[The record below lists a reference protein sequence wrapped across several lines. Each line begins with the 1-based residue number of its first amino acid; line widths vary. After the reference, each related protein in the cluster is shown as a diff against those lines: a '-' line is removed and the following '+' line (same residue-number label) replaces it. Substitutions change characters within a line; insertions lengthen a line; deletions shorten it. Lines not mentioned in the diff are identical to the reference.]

1 MRKAENLDFSRNFRL
16 LGYVPGRIRTAG
28 LPLRR
33 SPDHCQ
39 SKSCS
44 VHTRHAV
51 KAFLLL
57 FKSFLFTIVQIV
69 SGQLL
74 SASVN
79 PEQPVDIS
87 RILAAA
93 NKRCSAYCQRLPK
106 GSATMPA
113 LAGMIYNIQLIRF
126 TIYTIPCNGQFVYV
140 FSTTSFLSYKLI
152 FSIISFL
159 PKILSN
165 PIFSNKRFAFSL
177 VPGSH
182 SVYQ

>member
-1 MRKAENLDFSRNFRL
+1 MFSSRKARNK
-16 LGYVPGRIRTAG
+16 
-28 LPLRR
+28 R
-33 SPDHCQ
+33 S
-39 SKSCS
+39 
-44 VHTRHAV
+44 
-51 KAFLLL
+51 
-57 FKSFLFTIVQIV
+57 FTTVQIV

-74 SASVN
+74 SATVN

-106 GSATMPA
+106 GSATMPV

-152 FSIISFL
+152 F
-159 PKILSN
+159 P
-165 PIFSNKRFAFSL
+165 
-177 VPGSH
+177 
-182 SVYQ
+182 

>member
-1 MRKAENLDFSRNFRL
+1 MFSSRKARNK
-16 LGYVPGRIRTAG
+16 
-28 LPLRR
+28 R
-33 SPDHCQ
+33 S
-39 SKSCS
+39 
-44 VHTRHAV
+44 
-51 KAFLLL
+51 
-57 FKSFLFTIVQIV
+57 FTTVQIV

-74 SASVN
+74 SATVN

-159 PKILSN
+159 PKIFCLRKWDL
-165 PIFSNKRFAFSL
+165 IRFLEEKRLWKISICKTKMKWSKKRRQTDHYT
-177 VPGSH
+177 V
-182 SVYQ
+182 

>member
-1 MRKAENLDFSRNFRL
+1 MFSSRKARNK
-16 LGYVPGRIRTAG
+16 
-28 LPLRR
+28 R
-33 SPDHCQ
+33 S
-39 SKSCS
+39 
-44 VHTRHAV
+44 
-51 KAFLLL
+51 
-57 FKSFLFTIVQIV
+57 FTTVQIV

-79 PEQPVDIS
+79 PEQSVDIS

-106 GSATMPA
+106 GSATMPV

-140 FSTTSFLSYKLI
+140 FSTTSFLSYELI
-152 FSIISFL
+152 FPIISFL

-165 PIFSNKRFAFSL
+165 PIFSNRRFAFSL
-177 VPGSH
+177 VAWFAFSLSIALRIDIFSKSIYAFFGSINTF
-182 SVYQ
+182 SGSTNTSFSGTL